1 MSAPLNILRIDGSA
15 RTAGS
20 VSRDLTDR
28 ITARFAD
35 ADVTR
40 RDLSQPLPLI
50 DEAWVGANFT
60 PAETRSAEQHD
71 ALALSAT
78 LVEELRAADVLVI
91 GLPVYNFSVPASFKA
106 WIDLIARAGETFR
119 YTETGPEGLL
129 TGKRA
134 IVALASGGTEL
145 GSDIDFAGRYI
156 QHILGFLGITDVEF
170 IRADRL
176 ALDAEGTIAKAH
188 SAVER
193 LAA

>member
-1 MSAPLNILRIDGSA
+1 MSDSLNILRIDGSA
-15 RTAGS
+15 RIAGS

-28 ITARFAD
+28 ITARFAG
-35 ADVTR
+35 AAVTR

-60 PAETRSAEQHD
+60 PAEARTEAQHD
-71 ALALSAT
+71 ALALSQT

-119 YTETGPEGLL
+119 YTEAGPEGLL

-156 QHILGFLGITDVEF
+156 KHILGFIGITQVEF
-170 IRADRL
+170 IRADQL
-176 ALDAEGTIAKAH
+176 ALDTEGTIAKAH
-188 SAVER
+188 SAVAQ